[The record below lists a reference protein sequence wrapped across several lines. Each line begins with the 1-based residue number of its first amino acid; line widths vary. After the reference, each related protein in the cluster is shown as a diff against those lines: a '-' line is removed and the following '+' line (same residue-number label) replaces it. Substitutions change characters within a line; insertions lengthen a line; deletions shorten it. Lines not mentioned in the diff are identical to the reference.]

1 MAGSS
6 SVLSRLLLR
15 CDSVRWPRPAATGAR
30 SKTIQTVQ
38 LQISAQPKF
47 NVPAMFRAANIQYMQ
62 CPKRRASDSGLAVAV
77 RRAPLTPR
85 FPRRS
90 RHGSAV
96 AAAGCKGLKILKEVR
111 RKL

>member
-1 MAGSS
+1 
-6 SVLSRLLLR
+6 
-15 CDSVRWPRPAATGAR
+15 
-30 SKTIQTVQ
+30 
-38 LQISAQPKF
+38 
-47 NVPAMFRAANIQYMQ
+47 MFRAANIQYMQ

-96 AAAGCKGLKILKEVR
+96 AAADFKGLKILKEVR
-111 RKL
+111 RKLKSTLQEHGQIQYYAVARLLKRGAPLGAWCTPARIRVRWDDTSRSG